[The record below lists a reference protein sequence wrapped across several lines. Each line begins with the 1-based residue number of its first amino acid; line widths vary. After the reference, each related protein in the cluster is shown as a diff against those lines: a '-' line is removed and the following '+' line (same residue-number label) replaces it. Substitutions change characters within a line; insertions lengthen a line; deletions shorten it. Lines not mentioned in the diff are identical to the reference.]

1 VTPTDK
7 STTLSGLDR
16 ETIRPGGATR
26 VRGTG
31 TVPGLTVLYHP
42 DARRIGH
49 EARLTSL
56 AAGTPASLSR
66 LEPELAAPGEAAGT
80 PLADPYI
87 SRQPLVIEAAS
98 GGELRL
104 VPNGASQATVDG
116 ELLDA
121 PRLIGPAALERGVV
135 IELGERVVLLLH
147 TLGAPARRGPDFG
160 IIGEDPAVVR
170 VREQIRQVC
179 DLDVPVLVRG
189 ETGTGKELVARAIHE
204 HSPRRARSFVAVNMG
219 AVPAST
225 AASELFGH
233 ARGAFTGAVRDHAGH
248 FVRADHGS
256 LFLDEIGE
264 TPLDVQAMLLRVL
277 ETGELQPVGSPAT
290 RKVDVRLIAATDA
303 DLEAATAERA
313 FRPALLHRVSGYVIT
328 LPPLRE
334 RRQDLGRLL
343 LHFLRTEL
351 AAIGEAH
358 RLDFAGPA
366 ATPWLPGAV
375 VARLVGY
382 HWPGNVRE
390 LKNVVRQLVI
400 SNRGADTA
408 RLDPALERLL
418 ARPAVERPATGM
430 GAVPEPEGYRDP
442 NEVPESEMIE
452 ALLRHGWKVGAAA
465 KALRVSRTSLY
476 ALIDR
481 SPRVRKATDIPREE
495 LEATDRRCGGDMEE
509 MARELEVSKRALLF
523 RLKELGLR

>member
-1 VTPTDK
+1 
-7 STTLSGLDR
+7 
-16 ETIRPGGATR
+16 
-26 VRGTG
+26 
-31 TVPGLTVLYHP
+31 
-42 DARRIGH
+42 
-49 EARLTSL
+49 
-56 AAGTPASLSR
+56 
-66 LEPELAAPGEAAGT
+66 
-80 PLADPYI
+80 
-87 SRQPLVIEAAS
+87 
-98 GGELRL
+98 
-104 VPNGASQATVDG
+104 
-116 ELLDA
+116 
-121 PRLIGPAALERGVV
+121 
-135 IELGERVVLLLH
+135 
-147 TLGAPARRGPDFG
+147 
-160 IIGEDPAVVR
+160 
-170 VREQIRQVC
+170 
-179 DLDVPVLVRG
+179 
-189 ETGTGKELVARAIHE
+189 
-204 HSPRRARSFVAVNMG
+204 
-219 AVPAST
+219 
-225 AASELFGH
+225 
-233 ARGAFTGAVRDHAGH
+233 
-248 FVRADHGS
+248 
-256 LFLDEIGE
+256 
-264 TPLDVQAMLLRVL
+264 
-277 ETGELQPVGSPAT
+277 
-290 RKVDVRLIAATDA
+290 VDVRLIAATDA